1 MTSSDPS
8 ARYRQLRDEFWRGV
22 GRAGDTSGPLG
33 DVDEP
38 SLWPDGASSYRRV
51 TTAHAGIVAT
61 DGLSNP
67 GTADDPG
74 RAPGPGIELY
84 VESVELTDRD
94 ADAGRWLVAALEEC
108 AGAVAGAAA
117 TVADA
122 LAEHEL
128 LSLEVT
134 GADAP
139 PEWVADGRLGVL
151 LGIRLP
157 GRSTGYD
164 VDGVRVHVLSVTP
177 LRPDE
182 LAVVA
187 DEGPQGRRRVAEAL
201 VSSGWYSYAD
211 TERPSVL

>member
-1 MTSSDPS
+1 MTSSDQ
-8 ARYRQLRDEFWRGV
+8 RDRCRQLRDEFWRDV
-22 GRAGDTSGPLG
+22 GEPGDRRGPLD

-38 SLWPDGASSYRRV
+38 SLWPDGTSSYRQV
-51 TTAHAGIVAT
+51 TTAHAGVVST

-67 GTADDPG
+67 TAGDVPG
-74 RAPGPGIELY
+74 DAPGLGLELY
-84 VESVELTDRD
+84 VESVELTDD
-94 ADAGRWLVAALEEC
+94 DPGAGRWLVSALEEC
-108 AGAVAGAAA
+108 AGAIVGAAA

-128 LSLEVT
+128 LSLEVS
-134 GADAP
+134 GAGAP
-139 PEWVADGRLGVL
+139 PGWVSDGRLGVL

-164 VDGVRVHVLSVTP
+164 VDGVRVHALSVTP

-182 LAVVA
+182 LAVIA
-187 DEGPQGRRRVAEAL
+187 DEGPPGRRRVAEAL

-211 TERPSVL
+211 AERSSVL

>member
-1 MTSSDPS
+1 MTSSDQ
-8 ARYRQLRDEFWRGV
+8 RDRCRELRDEFWRGI
-22 GRAGDTSGPLG
+22 GEPGDHRGPLG

-38 SLWPDGASSYRRV
+38 SLWPDAASSYRQV
-51 TTAHAGIVAT
+51 TTAHAGVMTT

-67 GTADDPG
+67 ATGDLPG
-74 RAPGPGIELY
+74 AAPGLGLELY
-84 VESVELTDRD
+84 VESVELTVDD
-94 ADAGRWLVAALEEC
+94 PDAGRWLVAALEEC

-128 LSLEVT
+128 LSLEVS

-139 PEWVADGRLGVL
+139 PEWVSDDRLGVL
-151 LGIRLP
+151 LGITLP
-157 GRSTGYD
+157 GRPTGYD
-164 VDGVRVHVLSVTP
+164 VDGARVHALSVTP

-182 LAVVA
+182 LAVIA
-187 DEGPQGRRRVAEAL
+187 EEGAPGRRRVAEAL

-211 TERPSVL
+211 AERPSVL